1 MVRYRLGKVDS
12 AIMSKANQTTMY
24 SEIHEFPRIITDAIA
39 HAEQIDQVA
48 AVLRQ
53 KDFSTVQVLGR
64 GTSGNA
70 SLFLKY
76 LIEVKLGI
84 LVADASPSTT
94 SIYNSPIAMRNNL
107 LIGMSQSG
115 KSTDLVEFARTAI
128 ASGAYFVAMTND
140 ATSPLAQLANHHI
153 ELGVGPELA
162 VAATKSYS
170 SELLHAQM
178 LVDAMLSHS
187 APAGLSEE
195 AQRIIV
201 DADKRIAEATELH
214 HATDIVVLG
223 RGYSLANALELSL
236 KIKETSLINVPAN
249 STAEYLHGPIAAL
262 KESSSVIFLA
272 PSGQEYEVIASTVER
287 VRAITKNIY
296 WIGSSEYCA
305 DGETYLGGSSLDH
318 ESYSCLLDSTV
329 LQLLANQLAVAKG
342 LNPDAPK
349 GLNKVTL
356 TR

>member
-1 MVRYRLGKVDS
+1 
-12 AIMSKANQTTMY
+12 MY
-24 SEIHEFPRIITDAIA
+24 GEIHEFPRVIIDSMARMKAID
-39 HAEQIDQVA
+39 EIA
-48 AVLRQ
+48 AILRS
-53 KDFSTVQVLGR
+53 KDFATVQVLGR

-94 SIYNSPIAMRNNL
+94 SIYKSPIAMRNNL

-128 ASGAYFVAMTND
+128 ESGAYFVAMTND
-140 ATSPLAQLANHHI
+140 ANSPLAKLAHHHI
-153 ELGVGPELA
+153 DLGVGPELA

-170 SELLHAQM
+170 SELLHAQL
-178 LVDAMLSHS
+178 LVDAMLRETPV
-187 APAGLSEE
+187 AALGEE
-195 AQRIIV
+195 AARVIEDSDLRIQ
-201 DADKRIAEATELH
+201 KATALH
-214 HATDIVVLG
+214 HADDIVVLG

-262 KESSSVIFLA
+262 RESSSVIFLA
-272 PSGQEYEVIASTVER
+272 PTGQDYSVIAPTVDR
-287 VRAITKNIY
+287 VRAITKSVF
-296 WIGSSEYCA
+296 WIGSAEYRA
-305 DGETYLGGSSLDH
+305 DGETFLGGSSIAN
-318 ESYSCLLDSTV
+318 ESYSCILDSTV

-356 TR
+356 TL

>member
-1 MVRYRLGKVDS
+1 
-12 AIMSKANQTTMY
+12 MY
-24 SEIHEFPRIITDAIA
+24 GEIHEFPRVIIDSMARMKAID
-39 HAEQIDQVA
+39 EIA
-48 AVLRQ
+48 AILRS
-53 KDFSTVQVLGR
+53 KDFATVQVLGR

-94 SIYNSPIAMRNNL
+94 SIYKSPIAMRNNL

-128 ASGAYFVAMTND
+128 ESGAYFVAMTND
-140 ATSPLAQLANHHI
+140 ATSPLAQLAHHHI
-153 ELGVGPELA
+153 DLGVGPELA

-170 SELLHAQM
+170 SELLHAQL
-178 LVDAMLSHS
+178 LVDAMLGET
-187 APAGLSEE
+187 PAAALAEE
-195 AQRIIV
+195 AGRVIEDSDLRIQ
-201 DADKRIAEATELH
+201 KATALH
-214 HATDIVVLG
+214 HADDIVVLG

-272 PSGQEYEVIASTVER
+272 PTGQDYSVIAPTVDR
-287 VRAITKNIY
+287 VRAITKNVF

-305 DGETYLGGSSLDH
+305 DGETFLGGSSISN
-318 ESYSCLLDSTV
+318 ESYSCILDSTV

-356 TR
+356 TL

>member
-1 MVRYRLGKVDS
+1 
-12 AIMSKANQTTMY
+12 MSLSLKTTMY
-24 SEIHEFPRIITDAIA
+24 GEIHEFPRVIIDSLARVKAIS
-39 HAEQIDQVA
+39 EIA
-48 AVLRQ
+48 AILRS
-53 KDFSTVQVLGR
+53 KDFATVQVLGR

-94 SIYNSPIAMRNNL
+94 SIYKSPIAMRNNL

-128 ASGAYFVAMTND
+128 EGGAYFVAMTND
-140 ATSPLAQLANHHI
+140 ASSPLAKLAHHHI
-153 ELGVGPELA
+153 DLGVGPELA

-170 SELLHAQM
+170 SELLHAQF
-178 LVDAMLSHS
+178 LVDAMLSES
-187 APAGLSEE
+187 SPTGLAEE
-195 AQRIIV
+195 AERVINDSDLRIQK
-201 DADKRIAEATELH
+201 ASGLH
-214 HATDIVVLG
+214 HADDIVVLG

-236 KIKETSLINVPAN
+236 KVKETSLINVPAN

-272 PSGQEYEVIASTVER
+272 PSGQDHSVIAPTVDR
-287 VRAITKNIY
+287 VRAVTKNIF
-296 WIGSSEYCA
+296 WIGSSQFCA
-305 DGETYLGGSSLDH
+305 DGETYLGGSSIEN
-318 ESYSCLLDSTV
+318 ESYSCIIDSTV
-329 LQLLANQLAVAKG
+329 LQLLANQLAIAKG

-356 TR
+356 TL

>member
-1 MVRYRLGKVDS
+1 
-12 AIMSKANQTTMY
+12 MSQSNQTTMY

-39 HAEQIDQVA
+39 RVEEINQVA
-48 AVLRQ
+48 SVLRQ

-94 SIYNSPIAMRNNL
+94 SIYKSPIAMRNNL

-140 ATSPLAQLANHHI
+140 SSSPLAELAHHHI
-153 ELGVGPELA
+153 DLGVGPELA

-170 SELLHAQM
+170 SELLHAQL
-178 LVDAMLSHS
+178 LVDAMLTQS
-187 APAGLSEE
+187 APVGLAQE
-195 AQRIIV
+195 AERIIA
-201 DADKRIAEATELH
+201 DADTRIAAATDLH

-249 STAEYLHGPIAAL
+249 STAEYLHGPIASL
-262 KESSSVIFLA
+262 KEGSSVIFLA
-272 PSGQEYEVIASTVER
+272 PTGQDYEVVAPTVDR
-287 VRAITKNIY
+287 VRQITKKIY

-305 DGETYLGGSSLDH
+305 DGETFLGGSSIEH
-318 ESYSCLLDSTV
+318 ESYSCLLDSPV
-329 LQLLANQLAVAKG
+329 LQLLANQLAVSKG

>member
-1 MVRYRLGKVDS
+1 MYR
-12 AIMSKANQTTMY
+12 
-24 SEIHEFPRIITDAIA
+24 EIQEFPRIIAESLVRLNAI
-39 HAEQIDQVA
+39 EQIA
-48 AVLRQ
+48 SILKS
-53 KDFSTVQVLGR
+53 KDFATVQVLGR

-128 ASGAYFVAMTND
+128 ESGAYFVAMTND
-140 ATSPLAQLANHHI
+140 ATSPLAQLAHHHI
-153 ELGVGPELA
+153 DLGVGPELA

-170 SELLHAQM
+170 SELLHAQL
-178 LVDAMLSHS
+178 LVDAILGAS
-187 APAGLSEE
+187 APEHLAQE
-195 AQRIIV
+195 AQRIVI
-201 DADKRIAEATELH
+201 DSDRRIQQATSLNLAE
-214 HATDIVVLG
+214 DIVVLG

-272 PSGQEYEVIASTVER
+272 PSGQDYSVIAATVDR
-287 VRAITKNIY
+287 VRAITKNVF
-296 WIGSSEYCA
+296 WIGSSEFCLE
-305 DGETYLGGSSLDH
+305 GEIYLGGSSIDN
-318 ESYSCLLDSTV
+318 ESYSCLLDSIV

-356 TR
+356 TL

>member
-1 MVRYRLGKVDS
+1 
-12 AIMSKANQTTMY
+12 MY
-24 SEIHEFPRIITDAIA
+24 GEIHEFPRVIIDSMARMKAID
-39 HAEQIDQVA
+39 EIA
-48 AVLRQ
+48 AILRS
-53 KDFSTVQVLGR
+53 KDFATVQVLGR

-94 SIYNSPIAMRNNL
+94 SIYKSPIAMRNNL

-128 ASGAYFVAMTND
+128 ESGAYFVAMTND
-140 ATSPLAQLANHHI
+140 ATSPLAQLAHHHI
-153 ELGVGPELA
+153 DLGVGPELA

-170 SELLHAQM
+170 SELLHAQL
-178 LVDAMLSHS
+178 LVDAMLGET
-187 APAGLSEE
+187 PAAALAEE
-195 AQRIIV
+195 AGRVIEDSDLRIQ
-201 DADKRIAEATELH
+201 KATALH
-214 HATDIVVLG
+214 HTDDIVVLG

-272 PSGQEYEVIASTVER
+272 PTGQDYSVIAPTVDR
-287 VRAITKNIY
+287 VRAITKNVF

-305 DGETYLGGSSLDH
+305 DGETFLGGSSISN
-318 ESYSCLLDSTV
+318 ESYSCILDSTV

-356 TR
+356 TL

>member
-1 MVRYRLGKVDS
+1 
-12 AIMSKANQTTMY
+12 MY
-24 SEIHEFPRIITDAIA
+24 GEIHEFPRVIIDSMARMKAID
-39 HAEQIDQVA
+39 EIA
-48 AVLRQ
+48 AILRS
-53 KDFSTVQVLGR
+53 KDFATVQVLGR

-94 SIYNSPIAMRNNL
+94 SIYKSPIAMRNNL

-128 ASGAYFVAMTND
+128 ESGAYFVAMTND
-140 ATSPLAQLANHHI
+140 ATSPLAQLAHHHI
-153 ELGVGPELA
+153 DLGVGPELA

-170 SELLHAQM
+170 SELLHAQL
-178 LVDAMLSHS
+178 LVDSMLGET
-187 APAGLSEE
+187 PATALAEE
-195 AQRIIV
+195 AGRVIEDSDLRIQ
-201 DADKRIAEATELH
+201 KATALH
-214 HATDIVVLG
+214 HADDIVVLG

-272 PSGQEYEVIASTVER
+272 PTGQDYSVIAPTVDR
-287 VRAITKNIY
+287 VRAITKNVF

-305 DGETYLGGSSLDH
+305 DGETFLGGSSISN
-318 ESYSCLLDSTV
+318 ESYSCILDSTV

-356 TR
+356 TL

>member
-1 MVRYRLGKVDS
+1 M
-12 AIMSKANQTTMY
+12 
-24 SEIHEFPRIITDAIA
+24 
-39 HAEQIDQVA
+39 
-48 AVLRQ
+48 
-53 KDFSTVQVLGR
+53 
-64 GTSGNA
+64 
-70 SLFLKY
+70 
-76 LIEVKLGI
+76 GI

-94 SIYNSPIAMRNNL
+94 SIYKSPIAMRNNL

-128 ASGAYFVAMTND
+128 ESGAYFVAMTND
-140 ATSPLAQLANHHI
+140 ASSPLAQLAHHHI
-153 ELGVGPELA
+153 DLGVGPELA
-162 VAATKSYS
+162 VAATKSFS
-170 SELLHAQM
+170 SELLHAQL
-178 LVDAMLSHS
+178 LVDAMLNET
-187 APAGLSEE
+187 APAKLVEE
-195 AQRIIV
+195 AERVIKDSDLRIQ
-201 DADKRIAEATELH
+201 KATSLH
-214 HATDIVVLG
+214 HVEDIVVLG

-272 PSGQEYEVIASTVER
+272 PSGQDYSVIAPTVDR
-287 VRAITKNIY
+287 VRAITKNIF

-305 DGETYLGGSSLDH
+305 EGETFLGGSTIEN
-318 ESYSCLLDSTV
+318 ESYSCILDSTV

>member
-1 MVRYRLGKVDS
+1 
-12 AIMSKANQTTMY
+12 MY
-24 SEIHEFPRIITDAIA
+24 GEIHEFPRVIIDSMARVKAID
-39 HAEQIDQVA
+39 EIA
-48 AVLRQ
+48 AILRS
-53 KDFSTVQVLGR
+53 KDFATVQVLGR

-94 SIYNSPIAMRNNL
+94 SIYKSPIAMRNNL

-128 ASGAYFVAMTND
+128 ESGAYFVAMTND
-140 ATSPLAQLANHHI
+140 ATSPLAQLAHHHI
-153 ELGVGPELA
+153 DLGVGPELA

-170 SELLHAQM
+170 SELLHAQL
-178 LVDAMLSHS
+178 LVDAMLGETPV
-187 APAGLSEE
+187 AALAEE
-195 AQRIIV
+195 AARVIEDSDLRIQK
-201 DADKRIAEATELH
+201 AAALH
-214 HATDIVVLG
+214 HADDIVVLG

-236 KIKETSLINVPAN
+236 KIKESSLINVPAN

-272 PSGQEYEVIASTVER
+272 PSGQDYSVIAPTVDR
-287 VRAITKNIY
+287 VRAITKNIF

-305 DGETYLGGSSLDH
+305 EGETFLGGSTIEN
-318 ESYSCLLDSTV
+318 ESYSCILDSTV

-356 TR
+356 TL

>member
-1 MVRYRLGKVDS
+1 
-12 AIMSKANQTTMY
+12 MSQANQTTMF

-39 HAEQIDQVA
+39 RAAEINQVA
-48 AVLRQ
+48 SVLRE

-94 SIYNSPIAMRNNL
+94 SIYKSPIAMRNNL

-140 ATSPLAQLANHHI
+140 SASPLAELAHHHI

-178 LVDAMLSHS
+178 LVDAMLAQSG
-187 APAGLSEE
+187 PTGL
-195 AQRIIV
+195 AQESDRIIA
-201 DADKRIAEATELH
+201 DADARIAAATDLH
-214 HATDIVVLG
+214 YATDIVVLG

-262 KESSSVIFLA
+262 KEDSSVIFLA
-272 PSGQEYEVIASTVER
+272 PTGQDYEVIAPTVDR
-287 VRAITKNIY
+287 VRAITKKIY
-296 WIGSSEYCA
+296 WIGSSEFCA
-305 DGETYLGGSSLDH
+305 DGETYLGGSSIDH
-318 ESYSCLLDSTV
+318 ESYSCLLDSSV

-342 LNPDAPK
+342 FNPDAPK

>member
-1 MVRYRLGKVDS
+1 
-12 AIMSKANQTTMY
+12 MY
-24 SEIHEFPRIITDAIA
+24 GEIHEFPRVIIDSMARVKAID
-39 HAEQIDQVA
+39 EIA
-48 AVLRQ
+48 AILRS
-53 KDFSTVQVLGR
+53 KDFATVQVLGR

-94 SIYNSPIAMRNNL
+94 SIYKSPIAMRNNL

-128 ASGAYFVAMTND
+128 ESGAYFVAMTND
-140 ATSPLAQLANHHI
+140 ATSPLAQLAHHHI
-153 ELGVGPELA
+153 DLGVGPELA

-170 SELLHAQM
+170 SELLHAQL
-178 LVDAMLSHS
+178 LVDAMLGET
-187 APAGLSEE
+187 PAAALAEE
-195 AQRIIV
+195 AGRVIEDSDLRIQ
-201 DADKRIAEATELH
+201 KATALH
-214 HATDIVVLG
+214 HTDDIVVLG

-262 KESSSVIFLA
+262 KEDSSVIFLA
-272 PSGQEYEVIASTVER
+272 PTGQDYSVIAPTVDR
-287 VRAITKNIY
+287 VRAITKNVF

-305 DGETYLGGSSLDH
+305 DGETFLGGSSISN
-318 ESYSCLLDSTV
+318 ESYSCILDSTV

-356 TR
+356 TL

>member
-1 MVRYRLGKVDS
+1 
-12 AIMSKANQTTMY
+12 MY
-24 SEIHEFPRIITDAIA
+24 GEIHEFPRVITDSMARMKAID
-39 HAEQIDQVA
+39 EIA
-48 AVLRQ
+48 AILRS
-53 KDFSTVQVLGR
+53 KDFATVQVLGR

-94 SIYNSPIAMRNNL
+94 SIYKSPIAMRNNL

-128 ASGAYFVAMTND
+128 ESGAYFVAMTND
-140 ATSPLAQLANHHI
+140 ATSPLAQLAHHHI
-153 ELGVGPELA
+153 DLGVGPELA

-170 SELLHAQM
+170 SELLHAQL
-178 LVDAMLSHS
+178 LVDAMLGETPV
-187 APAGLSEE
+187 AALAEE
-195 AQRIIV
+195 AARVIEDSDLRIQ
-201 DADKRIAEATELH
+201 KATALH
-214 HATDIVVLG
+214 HAEDIVVLG

-272 PSGQEYEVIASTVER
+272 PTGQDYSVIAPTVDR
-287 VRAITKNIY
+287 VRAITKNVF
-296 WIGSSEYCA
+296 WIGSAEYCA
-305 DGETYLGGSSLDH
+305 DGETFLGGSSIAN
-318 ESYSCLLDSTV
+318 ESYSCILDSTV

-356 TR
+356 TL

>member
-1 MVRYRLGKVDS
+1 
-12 AIMSKANQTTMY
+12 MY
-24 SEIHEFPRIITDAIA
+24 GEIHEFPRVIIDSMARMKAVGEIAAI
-39 HAEQIDQVA
+39 
-48 AVLRQ
+48 LRS
-53 KDFSTVQVLGR
+53 KDFATVQVLGR

-94 SIYNSPIAMRNNL
+94 SIYKSPIAMRNNL

-128 ASGAYFVAMTND
+128 ESGAYFVAMTND
-140 ATSPLAQLANHHI
+140 ATSPLAQLAHHHI
-153 ELGVGPELA
+153 DLGVGPELA

-170 SELLHAQM
+170 SELLHAQL
-178 LVDAMLSHS
+178 LVDAMLGET
-187 APAGLSEE
+187 PATSLAEE
-195 AQRIIV
+195 AERVIEDSDLRIQ
-201 DADKRIAEATELH
+201 KATALH
-214 HATDIVVLG
+214 HADDIVVLG

-272 PSGQEYEVIASTVER
+272 PTGQDYSVIAPTVDR
-287 VRAITKNIY
+287 VRAITKNVF

-305 DGETYLGGSSLDH
+305 DGETFLGGSSIFN
-318 ESYSCLLDSTV
+318 ESYSCILDSTV

-356 TR
+356 TL

>member
-1 MVRYRLGKVDS
+1 
-12 AIMSKANQTTMY
+12 MY
-24 SEIHEFPRIITDAIA
+24 SEIYEFPRVIIDSLARVKAIDD
-39 HAEQIDQVA
+39 IA
-48 AVLRQ
+48 AILRS
-53 KDFSTVQVLGR
+53 KDFATVQVLGR

-76 LIEVKLGI
+76 LIEVRLGI

-94 SIYNSPIAMRNNL
+94 SIYKSPIAMRNNL

-128 ASGAYFVAMTND
+128 ESGAYFVAMTND
-140 ATSPLAQLANHHI
+140 ATSPLAELAHHHI
-153 ELGVGPELA
+153 DLGVGPELA

-170 SELLHAQM
+170 SELLHAQL
-178 LVDAMLSHS
+178 LVDAMLDESS
-187 APAGLSEE
+187 PADLAEE
-195 AQRIIV
+195 ADRVIKDSDLRIQKATALHN
-201 DADKRIAEATELH
+201 AD
-214 HATDIVVLG
+214 DIVVLG

-272 PSGQEYEVIASTVER
+272 PSGQDYSVIAPTVDR
-287 VRAITKNIY
+287 VRAITKNIF

-305 DGETYLGGSSLDH
+305 DGETFLGGSSIAH
-318 ESYSCLLDSTV
+318 ESYSCILDSTV

-356 TR
+356 TL

>member
-1 MVRYRLGKVDS
+1 
-12 AIMSKANQTTMY
+12 MY
-24 SEIHEFPRIITDAIA
+24 GEIHEFPRVIIDSMARMKAVGEIAAI
-39 HAEQIDQVA
+39 
-48 AVLRQ
+48 LRS
-53 KDFSTVQVLGR
+53 KDFATVQVLGR

-94 SIYNSPIAMRNNL
+94 SIYKSPIAMRNNL

-128 ASGAYFVAMTND
+128 ESGAYFVAMTND
-140 ATSPLAQLANHHI
+140 ATSPLAQLAHHHI
-153 ELGVGPELA
+153 DLGVGPELA

-170 SELLHAQM
+170 SELLHAQL
-178 LVDAMLSHS
+178 LVDAMLGET
-187 APAGLSEE
+187 PATSLAKE
-195 AQRIIV
+195 AERVIEDSDLRIQ
-201 DADKRIAEATELH
+201 KATALH
-214 HATDIVVLG
+214 HADDIVVLG

-272 PSGQEYEVIASTVER
+272 PTGQDYSVIAPTVDR
-287 VRAITKNIY
+287 VRAITKNVF

-305 DGETYLGGSSLDH
+305 DGETFLGGSSISN
-318 ESYSCLLDSTV
+318 ESYSCILDSTV

-356 TR
+356 TL

>member
-1 MVRYRLGKVDS
+1 
-12 AIMSKANQTTMY
+12 MY
-24 SEIHEFPRIITDAIA
+24 GEIHEFPRVIIDSMARMKAID
-39 HAEQIDQVA
+39 EIA
-48 AVLRQ
+48 AILRS
-53 KDFSTVQVLGR
+53 KDFATVQVLGR

-94 SIYNSPIAMRNNL
+94 SIYKSPIAMRNNL

-140 ATSPLAQLANHHI
+140 ATSPLAQLAHHHI
-153 ELGVGPELA
+153 DLGVGPELA

-170 SELLHAQM
+170 SELLHAQL
-178 LVDAMLSHS
+178 LVDAMLGET
-187 APAGLSEE
+187 PAAALAEE
-195 AQRIIV
+195 AGRVIEDSDLRIQ
-201 DADKRIAEATELH
+201 KATALH
-214 HATDIVVLG
+214 HADDIVVLG

-272 PSGQEYEVIASTVER
+272 PTGQDYSVIAPTVDR
-287 VRAITKNIY
+287 VRAITKNVF

-305 DGETYLGGSSLDH
+305 DGETFLGGSSISN
-318 ESYSCLLDSTV
+318 ESYSCILDSTV

-356 TR
+356 TL

>member
-1 MVRYRLGKVDS
+1 
-12 AIMSKANQTTMY
+12 MY
-24 SEIHEFPRIITDAIA
+24 SEIYEFPRVIIDSMARMKAID
-39 HAEQIDQVA
+39 EIA
-48 AVLRQ
+48 AILRS
-53 KDFSTVQVLGR
+53 KDFATVQVLGR

-76 LIEVKLGI
+76 LIEVRLGI

-94 SIYNSPIAMRNNL
+94 SIYKSPIAMRNNL

-128 ASGAYFVAMTND
+128 ESGAYFVAMTND
-140 ATSPLAQLANHHI
+140 ATSPLAELAHHHI
-153 ELGVGPELA
+153 DLGVGPELA

-170 SELLHAQM
+170 SELLHAQL
-178 LVDAMLSHS
+178 LVDAMLDETS
-187 APAGLSEE
+187 PAHLAEE
-195 AQRIIV
+195 ADRVIKDSDLRIQKATALHN
-201 DADKRIAEATELH
+201 AD
-214 HATDIVVLG
+214 DIVALG

-236 KIKETSLINVPAN
+236 KIKETSLVNVPAN

-272 PSGQEYEVIASTVER
+272 PSGQDYSVIAPTVDR
-287 VRAITKNIY
+287 VRAITKNIF

-305 DGETYLGGSSLDH
+305 DGETFLGGSSIAH
-318 ESYSCLLDSTV
+318 ESYSCILDSTV

-356 TR
+356 TL

>member
-1 MVRYRLGKVDS
+1 
-12 AIMSKANQTTMY
+12 MY
-24 SEIHEFPRIITDAIA
+24 GEIHEFPPIITDSLAHKKAIDEV
-39 HAEQIDQVA
+39 AEI
-48 AVLRQ
+48 LNS
-53 KDFSTVQVLGR
+53 KDFATVQVLGR

-76 LIEVKLGI
+76 LIEVRLGI

-94 SIYNSPIAMRNNL
+94 SIYKSPIAMRNNL

-140 ATSPLAQLANHHI
+140 AASPLAQLAHHHI
-153 ELGVGPELA
+153 DLGVGPELA

-170 SELLHAQM
+170 SELLHAQL
-178 LVDAMLSHS
+178 LVDAMLDETPPVQL
-187 APAGLSEE
+187 AQE
-195 AQRIIV
+195 AERVIK
-201 DADKRIAEATELH
+201 DADLRIQKATSLH
-214 HATDIVVLG
+214 HADDIVVLG

-262 KESSSVIFLA
+262 KDSSSVIFLA
-272 PSGQEYEVIASTVER
+272 PSGQDYSVIAPTVDR
-287 VRAITKNIY
+287 VRAITKNIF
-296 WIGSSEYCA
+296 WIGSSESCA
-305 DGETYLGGSSLDH
+305 ERETYLGGSTIDN
-318 ESYSCLLDSTV
+318 ESYSCILDSTV

-349 GLNKVTL
+349 GLNKITL
-356 TR
+356 TL

>member
-1 MVRYRLGKVDS
+1 
-12 AIMSKANQTTMY
+12 MSLSIKTTMY
-24 SEIHEFPRIITDAIA
+24 GEIHEFPRIIIDSLARIKAVDEIAAI
-39 HAEQIDQVA
+39 
-48 AVLRQ
+48 LKS
-53 KDFSTVQVLGR
+53 KDFATVQVLGR

-76 LIEVKLGI
+76 LIEVRLGI

-94 SIYNSPIAMRNNL
+94 SIYKSPIAMRNNL

-115 KSTDLVEFARTAI
+115 KSTDLVQFARTAI
-128 ASGAYFVAMTND
+128 ESGAYFVAMTND
-140 ATSPLAQLANHHI
+140 ASSPLAQLAHHHI
-153 ELGVGPELA
+153 DLGVGPELA

-170 SELLHAQM
+170 SELLHAQL
-178 LVDAMLSHS
+178 LVDAMLNET
-187 APAGLSEE
+187 APAKLAEE
-195 AQRIIV
+195 AERVIKDSDLRIQ
-201 DADKRIAEATELH
+201 KATELH
-214 HATDIVVLG
+214 QADDIVVLG

-249 STAEYLHGPIAAL
+249 SAAEYLHGPIAAL

-272 PSGQEYEVIASTVER
+272 PSGQDYSVIAPTVDR
-287 VRAITKNIY
+287 VRAITKNIF

-305 DGETYLGGSSLDH
+305 EGETFLGGSAIAD
-318 ESYSCLLDSTV
+318 ESYSCILDSTV

-356 TR
+356 TL

>member
-1 MVRYRLGKVDS
+1 
-12 AIMSKANQTTMY
+12 MY
-24 SEIHEFPRIITDAIA
+24 GEIHEFPRIIIDSLARIKAVDEIAAI
-39 HAEQIDQVA
+39 
-48 AVLRQ
+48 LKS
-53 KDFSTVQVLGR
+53 KDFATVQVLGR

-76 LIEVKLGI
+76 LIEVRLGI

-94 SIYNSPIAMRNNL
+94 SIYKSPIAMRNNL

-115 KSTDLVEFARTAI
+115 KSTDLVQFARTAI
-128 ASGAYFVAMTND
+128 ESGAYFVAMTND
-140 ATSPLAQLANHHI
+140 ATSPLAQLAHHHI
-153 ELGVGPELA
+153 DLGVGPELA

-170 SELLHAQM
+170 SELLHGQL
-178 LVDAMLSHS
+178 LVDAMLDENP
-187 APAGLSEE
+187 PAQIAAE
-195 AQRIIV
+195 AERVIKDADQRIQ
-201 DADKRIAEATELH
+201 EATALH
-214 HATDIVVLG
+214 HADDIVVLG

-272 PSGQEYEVIASTVER
+272 PSGQDYSVIAPTVDR
-287 VRAITKNIY
+287 VRAITKKVF

-305 DGETYLGGSSLDH
+305 EGETFLGGSAIAD
-318 ESYSCLLDSTV
+318 ESYSCILDSTV

-356 TR
+356 TL

>member
-1 MVRYRLGKVDS
+1 
-12 AIMSKANQTTMY
+12 MY
-24 SEIHEFPRIITDAIA
+24 GEIHEFPRVIFDSMARVKAID
-39 HAEQIDQVA
+39 EIA
-48 AVLRQ
+48 AILRS
-53 KDFSTVQVLGR
+53 KDFATVQVLGR

-94 SIYNSPIAMRNNL
+94 SIYKSPIAMRNNL

-128 ASGAYFVAMTND
+128 ESGAYFVAMTND
-140 ATSPLAQLANHHI
+140 ATSPLAQLAHHHI
-153 ELGVGPELA
+153 DLGVGPELA

-170 SELLHAQM
+170 SELLHAQL
-178 LVDAMLSHS
+178 LVDAMLGETPV
-187 APAGLSEE
+187 AALAEE
-195 AQRIIV
+195 AARVIEDSDLRIQK
-201 DADKRIAEATELH
+201 AAALH
-214 HATDIVVLG
+214 HADDIVVLG

-272 PSGQEYEVIASTVER
+272 PSGQDYSVIAPTVDR
-287 VRAITKNIY
+287 VRAITKNIF

-305 DGETYLGGSSLDH
+305 EGETFLGGSTIEN
-318 ESYSCLLDSTV
+318 ESYSCILDSTV

-356 TR
+356 TL

>member
-1 MVRYRLGKVDS
+1 
-12 AIMSKANQTTMY
+12 MY
-24 SEIHEFPRIITDAIA
+24 GEIHEFPRVIIDAMARVKAIDEIA
-39 HAEQIDQVA
+39 AI
-48 AVLRQ
+48 LRS
-53 KDFSTVQVLGR
+53 KDFATVQVLGR

-94 SIYNSPIAMRNNL
+94 SIYKSPIAMRNNL

-128 ASGAYFVAMTND
+128 ESGAYFVAMTND
-140 ATSPLAQLANHHI
+140 ATSPLAQLAHHHI
-153 ELGVGPELA
+153 DLGVGPELA

-170 SELLHAQM
+170 SELLHAQL
-178 LVDAMLSHS
+178 LVDAMLGEN
-187 APAGLSEE
+187 PATALAEE
-195 AQRIIV
+195 AVRVIEDSDLRIQK
-201 DADKRIAEATELH
+201 AAALH
-214 HATDIVVLG
+214 HADDIVVLG

-272 PSGQEYEVIASTVER
+272 PTGQDYSVIAPTVDR
-287 VRAITKNIY
+287 VRAITKNVF
-296 WIGSSEYCA
+296 WIGSSEYRA
-305 DGETYLGGSSLDH
+305 DGETFLGGSSIAN
-318 ESYSCLLDSTV
+318 ESYSCILDSTV
-329 LQLLANQLAVAKG
+329 LQLLANLLAVAKG

-356 TR
+356 TL

>member
-1 MVRYRLGKVDS
+1 
-12 AIMSKANQTTMY
+12 MY
-24 SEIHEFPRIITDAIA
+24 SEIQEFPRIIVESLARLK
-39 HAEQIDQVA
+39 EIDQIA
-48 AVLRQ
+48 AILKS
-53 KDFSTVQVLGR
+53 KDFATVQVLGR

-128 ASGAYFVAMTND
+128 ESGAYFVAMTND
-140 ATSPLAQLANHHI
+140 ASSPLAQLAHHHI
-153 ELGVGPELA
+153 ELRVGPELA

-170 SELLHAQM
+170 SELLHAQL
-178 LVDAMLSHS
+178 LVDAIL
-187 APAGLSEE
+187 AGNTPSQLAEE
-195 AQRIIV
+195 ALRVIEDSDVRIQG
-201 DADKRIAEATELH
+201 ATPLH
-214 HATDIVVLG
+214 HAQDIVVLG

-272 PSGQEYEVIASTVER
+272 PSGQDYSVIEPTVKR

-296 WIGSSEYCA
+296 WIGSAQFCA
-305 DGETYLGGSSLDH
+305 EGETYLGGSSITD
-318 ESYSCLLDSTV
+318 ESYSCILDSTV

-356 TR
+356 TL

>member
-1 MVRYRLGKVDS
+1 
-12 AIMSKANQTTMY
+12 MY
-24 SEIHEFPRIITDAIA
+24 GEIQEFPRIVIDSLARIKAVDEIAAI
-39 HAEQIDQVA
+39 
-48 AVLRQ
+48 LKS
-53 KDFSTVQVLGR
+53 KDFATVQILGR

-76 LIEVKLGI
+76 LIEVRLGI

-94 SIYNSPIAMRNNL
+94 SIYKSPIAMRNNL

-115 KSTDLVEFARTAI
+115 KSTDLVQFARTAI
-128 ASGAYFVAMTND
+128 ESGAYFVAMTND
-140 ATSPLAQLANHHI
+140 ASSPLAQLAHHHI
-153 ELGVGPELA
+153 DLGVGPELA

-170 SELLHAQM
+170 SELLHAQL
-178 LVDAMLSHS
+178 LVDAMLDENP
-187 APAGLSEE
+187 PAQIAVE
-195 AQRIIV
+195 AERVIKDADQRIQ
-201 DADKRIAEATELH
+201 EATALH
-214 HATDIVVLG
+214 HTDDIVVLG

-272 PSGQEYEVIASTVER
+272 PSGQDYSVIAPTVDR
-287 VRAITKNIY
+287 VRAITKNVF

-305 DGETYLGGSSLDH
+305 EGETFLGGSAIAD
-318 ESYSCLLDSTV
+318 ESYSCILDSTV

-356 TR
+356 TL

>member
-1 MVRYRLGKVDS
+1 MGFG
-12 AIMSKANQTTMY
+12 T
-24 SEIHEFPRIITDAIA
+24 TDAIA
-39 HAEQIDQVA
+39 
-48 AVLRQ
+48 L
-53 KDFSTVQVLGR
+53 DFSS

-76 LIEVKLGI
+76 LIEVRLGI

-94 SIYNSPIAMRNNL
+94 SIYKSPIAMRNNL

-115 KSTDLVEFARTAI
+115 KSNDLVEFARTAI
-128 ASGAYFVAMTND
+128 ESGAYFVAMTND
-140 ATSPLAQLANHHI
+140 ATSPLAQLAHHHI
-153 ELGVGPELA
+153 DLGVGPELA

-170 SELLHAQM
+170 SELLHAQL
-178 LVDAMLSHS
+178 LVDSMLGET
-187 APAGLSEE
+187 PATALAEE
-195 AQRIIV
+195 AGRVIEDSDLRIQ
-201 DADKRIAEATELH
+201 KATALH
-214 HATDIVVLG
+214 HADDIVVLG

-272 PSGQEYEVIASTVER
+272 PTGQDYSVIAPTVDR
-287 VRAITKNIY
+287 VRAITKKVF
-296 WIGSSEYCA
+296 WIGSAEYCA
-305 DGETYLGGSSLDH
+305 DGETFLGGSSISN
-318 ESYSCLLDSTV
+318 ESYSCILDSTV
-329 LQLLANQLAVAKG
+329 LQLLAHQLAVAKG

-356 TR
+356 TL

>member
-1 MVRYRLGKVDS
+1 
-12 AIMSKANQTTMY
+12 MSQANQTTMY

-39 HAEQIDQVA
+39 READINQVA
-48 AVLRQ
+48 SVLRE

-94 SIYNSPIAMRNNL
+94 SIYKSPIAMRNNL

-140 ATSPLAQLANHHI
+140 STSPLAQLAHHHI
-153 ELGVGPELA
+153 DLGVGPELA

-170 SELLHAQM
+170 SELLHAQL
-178 LVDAMLSHS
+178 LVDAMLAQS
-187 APAGLSEE
+187 APAGLAQE
-195 AQRIIV
+195 AERIIT
-201 DADKRIAEATELH
+201 DADARITAATDLH

-262 KESSSVIFLA
+262 KEGSSVIFLA
-272 PSGQEYEVIASTVER
+272 PTGQDYEVIAPTADR
-287 VRAITKNIY
+287 VRQITKKIY

-305 DGETYLGGSSLDH
+305 DGETFLGGSSIDH
-318 ESYSCLLDSTV
+318 ESYSCLLDSAV

-349 GLNKVTL
+349 ALNKVTL

>member
-1 MVRYRLGKVDS
+1 
-12 AIMSKANQTTMY
+12 MY
-24 SEIHEFPRIITDAIA
+24 GEIHEFPRVIIDSMARMKAID
-39 HAEQIDQVA
+39 EIA
-48 AVLRQ
+48 AILRS
-53 KDFSTVQVLGR
+53 KDFATVQVLGR

-94 SIYNSPIAMRNNL
+94 SIYKSPIAMRNNL

-128 ASGAYFVAMTND
+128 ESGAHFVAMTND
-140 ATSPLAQLANHHI
+140 ATSPLAQLAHHHI
-153 ELGVGPELA
+153 DLGVGPELA

-170 SELLHAQM
+170 SELLHAQL
-178 LVDAMLSHS
+178 LVDAMLGET
-187 APAGLSEE
+187 PATSLAEE
-195 AQRIIV
+195 AERVIEDSDLRIQ
-201 DADKRIAEATELH
+201 KATALH
-214 HATDIVVLG
+214 HADDIVVLG

-272 PSGQEYEVIASTVER
+272 PTGQDYSVIAPTVDR
-287 VRAITKNIY
+287 VRAITKNVF

-305 DGETYLGGSSLDH
+305 DGETFLGGSSISN
-318 ESYSCLLDSTV
+318 ESYSCILDSTV

-356 TR
+356 TL

>member
-1 MVRYRLGKVDS
+1 
-12 AIMSKANQTTMY
+12 MSTSIKTTMY
-24 SEIHEFPRIITDAIA
+24 SEIQEFPRIIVESLARLK
-39 HAEQIDQVA
+39 EIDQIA
-48 AVLRQ
+48 AILKS
-53 KDFSTVQVLGR
+53 KDFATVQVLGR

-128 ASGAYFVAMTND
+128 ESGAYFVAMTND
-140 ATSPLAQLANHHI
+140 ASSPLAQLAHHHI
-153 ELGVGPELA
+153 ELRVGPELA

-170 SELLHAQM
+170 SELLHAQL
-178 LVDAMLSHS
+178 LVDAIL
-187 APAGLSEE
+187 AGNTPSQLAEE
-195 AQRIIV
+195 ALRVIEDSDVRIQG
-201 DADKRIAEATELH
+201 ATPLH
-214 HATDIVVLG
+214 HAQDIVVLG

-272 PSGQEYEVIASTVER
+272 PSGQDYSVIEPTVKR

-296 WIGSSEYCA
+296 WIGSAQFCA
-305 DGETYLGGSSLDH
+305 EGETYLGGSSITD
-318 ESYSCLLDSTV
+318 ESYSCILDSTV

-356 TR
+356 TL